1 MIAGQRF
8 SGRVAVAYVQGSAQ
22 KRQRLVITQGFQHPA
37 WPVPLKK
44 GEASLIA
51 KTSPKAE
58 GAMQGN
64 EKQAISGRWW
74 FKLLRNAVSGIANGL
89 ALAWRGWGKLGMRGK
104 IGVLAALAILFVIA
118 GITGHRDKDQ
128 AQSLGFASVA
138 EMREA
143 DKAGFH
149 DKASWSKHLADVAAQ
164 AQAAEAAK
172 AQEAKN
178 RSAEEA
184 ASSSNGKT
192 LGQWMDEQALAAR
205 ATNSEKSESSAQT
218 ADTGPGSK
226 PWRARVCK
234 AWASA
239 NLECVSG
246 NNYDQCVSSRMVMAL
261 GPDERNAG
269 LGAANLCNED
279 GSVKF

>member
-44 GEASLIA
+44 WGASLIA
-51 KTSPKAE
+51 MTSPKTE
-58 GAMQGN
+58 GAMQGD
-64 EKQAISGRWW
+64 EKQAVSGRWW
-74 FKLLRNAVSGIANGL
+74 FKLIRGSITGAISSFGL
-89 ALAWRGWGKLGMRGK
+89 ARRGWGKLGKRGK
-104 IGVLAALAILFVIA
+104 IGTLAALAVLFVIVGIA
-118 GITGHRDKDQ
+118 GQRDEQQ
-128 AQSLGFASVA
+128 AKSLGFASTA

-149 DKASWSKHLADVAAQ
+149 DKASWSKHLAEIAAQ

-172 AQEAKN
+172 AQEARN
-178 RSAEEA
+178 SAAEDA

-192 LGQWMDEQALAAR
+192 LGQWLDEQGSGAG
-205 ATNSEKSESSAQT
+205 ATGSGKSEASAQT
-218 ADTGPGSK
+218 ADSGPGSK

-234 AWASA
+234 AWARA

-246 NNYDQCVSSRMVMAL
+246 NNYDECVSSRMVMAL